1 PNGVQRMSI
10 AMENLVQT
18 SSNLAIVASDG
29 NTIKVQC
36 LLRSSVD
43 TEKGELAGAIASVFE
58 LAGADVEL
66 TGSYSGWNPNMKSPI
81 LHTMIESYEKLYGKR
96 PSVTA
101 IHAGL
106 ECGIIGA
113 KYPGMD
119 MISFGPTICYP
130 HSPDEKVEIAS
141 VAKFYDFLCNTISNA
156 PKK

>member
-1 PNGVQRMSI
+1 M
-10 AMENLVQT
+10 
-18 SSNLAIVASDG
+18 
-29 NTIKVQC
+29 
-36 LLRSSVD
+36 
-43 TEKGELAGAIASVFE
+43 AGAISSVFE

-66 TGSYSGWNPNMKSPI
+66 SGSYSGWNPNMKSPI
-81 LHTMIESYEKLYGKR
+81 LHTMLESYEKLYGVK

-130 HSPDEKVEIAS
+130 HSPDEKVNIAS
-141 VAKFYDFLCNTISNA
+141 VEKFFDFLLNTIKNA